1 MTRGNIQL
9 SYLVGLNCL
18 VEDFIPNS
26 RVTIVVK
33 LKYSKMKLLVSIAV
47 LCFAFT
53 SALYIDNIDDIAK
66 ENELAVFPDEFQDE
80 SIHYEAQLDEF
91 SNEIDDRPSHYD
103 ASSKLGLHNVLATH
117 SNI

>member
-1 MTRGNIQL
+1 MTSGNIRL
-9 SYLVGLNCL
+9 RYLVGLNCL

-26 RVTIVVK
+26 RVTT
-33 LKYSKMKLLVSIAV
+33 KMKLLVSIAV

-80 SIHYEAQLDEF
+80 STHYEAQLDEF

-103 ASSKLGLHNVLATH
+103 APSELGLHNVLATY